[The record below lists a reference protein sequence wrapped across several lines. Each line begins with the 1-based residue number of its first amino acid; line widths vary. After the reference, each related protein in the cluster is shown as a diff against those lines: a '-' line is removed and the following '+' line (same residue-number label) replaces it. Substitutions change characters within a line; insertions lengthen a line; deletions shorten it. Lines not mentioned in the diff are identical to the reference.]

1 MAPVYGGLPLTLHT
15 QIGRPIK
22 LATPQT
28 PSVSS
33 RPLIQLEELDPEVNC
48 PLEDVLKN
56 MSCPREDVLAL
67 EDGHPIERG
76 RVLDGGHS
84 IEDRCSLEELPQVSA
99 EVTLSVTSEPKAD
112 CLQNCEAEAAREE
125 GEGWL
130 GIRRLVEIQER
141 RGIITVR
148 GQSYVSGLP
157 KYWPPSPPGEFV
169 LPPQQRRGVHIRREE
184 RRVGGQY
191 FGRRET

>member
-33 RPLIQLEELDPEVNC
+33 PPQVQLEELDPGVTNISR
-48 PLEDVLKN
+48 PLDDVL
-56 MSCPREDVLAL
+56 SL
-67 EDGHPIERG
+67 EDGRPLESG
-76 RVLDGGHS
+76 RVLDGCQS
-84 IEDRCSLEELPQVSA
+84 MEECSRLDDRCLREESPRASA

-112 CLQNCEAEAAREE
+112 CLQNCEAGAAREE

-141 RGIITVR
+141 REIITVS

-157 KYWPPSPPGEFV
+157 KY
-169 LPPQQRRGVHIRREE
+169 
-184 RRVGGQY
+184 
-191 FGRRET
+191 

>member
-28 PSVSS
+28 PSYSS
-33 RPLIQLEELDPEVNC
+33 PSRIQLEELDPGLTNKSH
-48 PLEDVLKN
+48 PLEDVL
-56 MSCPREDVLAL
+56 SL
-67 EDGHPIERG
+67 EDCRPVERG
-76 RVLDGGHS
+76 RVLDGGQS
-84 IEDRCSLEELPQVSA
+84 VEDRCSLEELPQASA
-99 EVTLSVTSEPKAD
+99 KVTLSVTSDPKAD
-112 CLQNCEAEAAREE
+112 CLQNCEAGAAREE

-141 RGIITVR
+141 REIITVR

-157 KYWPPSPPGEFV
+157 KY
-169 LPPQQRRGVHIRREE
+169 
-184 RRVGGQY
+184 
-191 FGRRET
+191 